1 MKRIDRELR
10 RCLKRVDI
18 RKKTSCWSYQN
29 YRKNMIKLFNDE
41 NLFNLGEDNEKSKIS
56 YQSNARR

>member
-10 RCLKRVDI
+10 RCLKRIDI

-41 NLFNLGEDNEKSKIS
+41 NLFSLGEDNEKGKRN
-56 YQSNARR
+56 Y